1 MAPEA
6 CRELAPL
13 PTTVPSDRHPAAVY
27 LARLAPGSRRTM
39 REALGTMATIL
50 APSIPRERF
59 PWFALRYQHTT
70 AVRTVLAE
78 RYAPATANK
87 MLSALRGTLTE
98 AWRLGLMRA
107 EDHARAVDLRPVR
120 GHRLPKGRALRE
132 QELRTLFAHAGPRDA
147 ALLAVLYGTGLRRA
161 EAAALDLAHVDLH
174 ARTIQVQ
181 GKGNKERI
189 VHLPP
194 DAAAAL
200 AAWLAV
206 RGRDPGPLF
215 LTAAHVSRG
224 QRLSEAGVA
233 RVLHYLAARAHVA
246 RFSPH
251 DLRRTFVGD
260 LLDQGADLAT
270 VQALAGHASPATTA
284 RYDRRGERAKAQ
296 AACLLKLPLHA
307 PPAGPPGTRP
317 PRSH

>member
-1 MAPEA
+1 MAPKV

-13 PTTVPSDRHPAAVY
+13 RAVVPRDRHPVAVY

-39 REALGTMATIL
+39 REAVGTMAEIL
-50 APSIPRERF
+50 APGIPLERF
-59 PWFALRYQHTT
+59 PWPALRYPHTT

-98 AWRLGLMRA
+98 AWRLGQMRA
-107 EDHARAVDLRPVR
+107 EDHARAIDLRPVR
-120 GHRLPKGRALRE
+120 GRRLARGRALSD
-132 QELRTLFAHAGPRDA
+132 QELRTLFQHARPRDA

-161 EAAALDLAHVDLH
+161 EASALDLAHVDLQ
-174 ARTIQVQ
+174 ARTIQVR
-181 GKGNKERI
+181 GKGNKERL

-200 AAWLAV
+200 AAWIAV
-206 RGRDPGPLF
+206 RGHDPGPLF
-215 LTAAHVSRG
+215 LTNAHVSRG

-233 RVLHYLAARAHVA
+233 RVLRYLATRADVRA
-246 RFSPH
+246 FSPH

-270 VQALAGHASPATTA
+270 VQALAGHASPTTTA

-296 AACLLKLPLHA
+296 AAHLLALPWRTQPSA
-307 PPAGPPGTRP
+307 
-317 PRSH
+317 

>member
-1 MAPEA
+1 MAPKV

-13 PTTVPSDRHPAAVY
+13 PATVLRDRHPAAVY

-39 REALGTMATIL
+39 REALGIVATIL
-50 APSIPRERF
+50 APDIPLERF
-59 PWFALRYQHTT
+59 PWPALRYPHTT
-70 AVRTVLAE
+70 VVRTVLAA

-98 AWRLGLMRA
+98 AWRLGLMGA

-120 GHRLPKGRALRE
+120 GSRIPRGRALSG
-132 QELRTLFAHAGPRDA
+132 QELRTLFQHARPRDA

-161 EAAALDLAHVDLH
+161 EAAALDLAHVDLQ
-174 ARTIQVQ
+174 ARTIQVR
-181 GKGNKERI
+181 GKGNKERL
-189 VHLPP
+189 VYLPP
-194 DAAAAL
+194 DAVAAM
-200 AAWLAV
+200 AAWLAL
-206 RGRDPGPLF
+206 RGRAPGPLF
-215 LTAAHVSRG
+215 LTDAPVSRG

-233 RVLHYLAARAHVA
+233 RVLRYLAARAHVA
-246 RFSPH
+246 AFSPH

-270 VQALAGHASPATTA
+270 VQALAGHASPTTTA

-296 AACLLKLPLHA
+296 AACLLTLPWRPASPTA
-307 PPAGPPGTRP
+307 PGA
-317 PRSH
+317 S